1 MFDISFW
8 ELALICV
15 VALLVFGPDK
25 LPGVARSAGLWI
37 GKARRFVN
45 SVKQDIDREL
55 NLQEMQETMKK
66 SNQNGLHQ
74 FLEETN
80 TGLEELKKPVIS
92 TQSTSSTTNKSD
104 SSVAP

>member
-8 ELALICV
+8 ELALICI

-55 NLQEMQETMKK
+55 HVQEMQETMKK
-66 SNQNGLHQ
+66 SNQTGLHQ

-80 TGLEELKKPVIS
+80 NGLEELKKPVIS
-92 TQSTSSTTNKSD
+92 TQSTPPTTNKSD
-104 SSVAP
+104 SSVTP

>member
-8 ELALICV
+8 ELALIGV

-25 LPGVARSAGLWI
+25 LPGVARSAGLWV

-55 NLQEMQETMKK
+55 HMQEMQETIKK

-80 TGLEELKKPVIS
+80 TGLEELKKPVLPN
-92 TQSTSSTTNKSD
+92 QSTTTTNKSD
-104 SSVAP
+104 SSATP

>member
-8 ELALICV
+8 ELALIGV

-25 LPGVARSAGLWI
+25 LPGVARSAGMWV

-55 NLQEMQETMKK
+55 HMQEMQETIKK

-80 TGLEELKKPVIS
+80 TGLAELKKPVLPN
-92 TQSTSSTTNKSD
+92 QSTTTTNKSD
-104 SSVAP
+104 SSATP